1 MSESNFVPYYLSD
14 IVNDNVRGAPA
25 KPALIFEDRVIIW
38 AGFGTETARLQAS
51 LAAQG
56 VGRGSRVA
64 ILDRNSAEYVL
75 LHYALAGVGA
85 VLVPINMWLRAAE
98 VGYILNNSQP
108 LLLIVSA
115 EFLPLAEAAMGL
127 LPERPRLIL
136 RGPGT
141 QAPAR
146 GLAWTEFLEA
156 PADRSISRPLSWED
170 PHLILYTSGTTGRPK
185 GAVISNRR
193 SIVDGMSTIGAFGIC
208 RSDRFFCYMPLFHAA
223 AWDHMKLYFMQ
234 QGSVV
239 LVDRFEAESAV
250 TAIARHRC
258 TTMFGVPLILRQM
271 LESAAWREADLSAM
285 RLVVYASFDPTNL
298 IGGVVDAFRERGASA
313 IGVAQAYGLT
323 EAGPFLTI
331 LRSEEALARPTSIGT
346 PLPGVSVAL

>member
-14 IVNDNVRGAPA
+14 IVNDNVRWAPA

-75 LHYALAGVGA
+75 LHYALAGMGA

-141 QAPAR
+141 QAPER

-185 GAVISNRR
+185 GAVISHRR
-193 SIVDGMSTIGAFGIC
+193 SIVDGMSTIGTFGI
-208 RSDRFFCYMPLFHAA
+208 RR
-223 AWDHMKLYFMQ
+223 
-234 QGSVV
+234 
-239 LVDRFEAESAV
+239 
-250 TAIARHRC
+250 
-258 TTMFGVPLILRQM
+258 
-271 LESAAWREADLSAM
+271 
-285 RLVVYASFDPTNL
+285 
-298 IGGVVDAFRERGASA
+298 
-313 IGVAQAYGLT
+313 
-323 EAGPFLTI
+323 
-331 LRSEEALARPTSIGT
+331 
-346 PLPGVSVAL
+346 